1 MPAGFLTG
9 PLFVPEVWITV
20 ANIFLNQVDGKFF
33 YIGLKGKKNGLK
45 FPRLLNDDIYL
56 MAKVELAE
64 SLSMSKKAREIFLHW
79 FERKKK
85 RPQISEIT

>member
-1 MPAGFLTG
+1 M
-9 PLFVPEVWITV
+9 

-64 SLSMSKKAREIFLHW
+64 SLSMSKKASNSTTDVAGFY
-79 FERKKK
+79 
-85 RPQISEIT
+85 SG